1 MEKTILIA
9 DDNEQIVDII
19 NTYLVREGFKTIIA
33 YDGEEALIM
42 FRKYNP
48 QLVLLD
54 IMMPKKDGLLVC
66 REIRKESNIPIIMIT
81 AKGED
86 VDKIMGLDLGAD
98 DYMVKPFSPREVIA
112 RINAVLRRIPVSDEQ
127 KSTVLKFDNL
137 EINIGAY
144 EVNIDGKSINLT
156 KREIEILWMLVNN
169 LDKVLSR
176 DMLLDEIWGTEYF
189 GDSRT
194 VDTHIK
200 RLRAKL
206 KIQEQY
212 SFDIKTVWGMGYRF
226 EVKNV

>member
-9 DDNEQIVDII
+9 DDNEQIVNII

-33 YDGEEALIM
+33 HDGEEALLK
-42 FRKYNP
+42 FRQYSP

-66 REIRKESNIPIIMIT
+66 REIRKESNTPIIMIT

-127 KSTVLKFDNL
+127 KSTVLKIDNL

-176 DMLLDEIWGTEYF
+176 DTLLDKIWGVEYF

-212 SFDIKTVWGMGYRF
+212 SWDIKTVWGMGYRF